1 MQNNVIKFHNFT
13 KDLTTNL
20 VKDTGMPKEY
30 NIMVREIHKSLPAMA
45 RDSAN
50 FFKSHS
56 QFMYSLLDVIHLTPI
71 RSIKHTLAEVHKTK
85 SALEA
90 NYVAVKKDEIKLKKL
105 QKRLEKCE
113 NELDREELEIKI
125 LEKQIHLANAKDS
138 VQGAIRKFSFYTEQ
152 YKKLLAS
159 IGKTEDEGIT
169 EEEYEAEEEKYHIMT
184 AMCQALTAARSRH
197 GFIDEGNNI
206 YIQQLGINGSVAQKA
221 IFEYLKSEK
230 ECYEK
235 GKEPTAKMTLEW
247 LKSCANKWQGC
258 SKDIADWRGLQT
270 FSKKS
275 LHIGNGSL

>member
-1 MQNNVIKFHNFT
+1 
-13 KDLTTNL
+13 
-20 VKDTGMPKEY
+20 MPKEY

-50 FFKSHS
+50 FYKSHS

-105 QKRLEKCE
+105 QQRLEACE
-113 NELDREELEIKI
+113 SELGREELEIKI
-125 LEKQIHLANAKDS
+125 LEKQLHLANAKDS

-159 IGKTEDEGIT
+159 IGKTEEEGIT

-206 YIQQLGINGSVAQKA
+206 YLQQLGLNGAVCQKE
-221 IFEYLKSEK
+221 IFDYLKSEQDCFK
-230 ECYEK
+230 K
-235 GKEPTAKMTLEW
+235 NKEPTAKMTLEW
-247 LKSCANKWQGC
+247 LQKCAEKWKGC
-258 SKDIADWRGLQT
+258 SGNIADWRGVQT
-270 FSKKS
+270 FSSKS
-275 LHIGNGSL
+275 LHIGEK

>member
-1 MQNNVIKFHNFT
+1 MRNNVIKFHNFT
-13 KDLTTNL
+13 KDVTANL

-50 FFKSHS
+50 FYKSHS

-105 QKRLEKCE
+105 QQRLEACE
-113 NELDREELEIKI
+113 SELGREELEIKI

-159 IGKTEDEGIT
+159 IGKTEEEGIT

-206 YIQQLGINGSVAQKA
+206 YLQQLGLNGAVCQKE
-221 IFEYLKSEK
+221 IFDYLKSEQDCFK
-230 ECYEK
+230 K
-235 GKEPTAKMTLEW
+235 NKEPTAKMTLEW
-247 LKSCANKWQGC
+247 LQKCAEKWKGC
-258 SKDIADWRGLQT
+258 SGNIADWRGVQT
-270 FSKKS
+270 FSSKS
-275 LHIGNGSL
+275 LHIGEK